1 MFPVTSRPI
10 RYFGLT
16 ACSSLKLSQI
26 NIDSFSIFTAEF
38 WIHSVFCIHITHC
51 KNYIQESLTQIF
63 LCRGTARCF
72 HGAWRRSIDLET
84 ERLFEIIA
92 KRSILS
98 ENGLIIGINS
108 RDYLPDRHA
117 VYFHLLKS
125 IRLQE
130 VSNMTSEMPT

>member
-1 MFPVTSRPI
+1 MGLERRI
-10 RYFGLT
+10 R
-16 ACSSLKLSQI
+16 
-26 NIDSFSIFTAEF
+26 
-38 WIHSVFCIHITHC
+38 
-51 KNYIQESLTQIF
+51 
-63 LCRGTARCF
+63 RG
-72 HGAWRRSIDLET
+72 HLET

-125 IRLQE
+125 TRLQE